1 MKNFKQIIGVVL
13 ICFISSCATKS
24 EKNEPPRENNVPEFT
39 TYQQDLDFLQRFTA
53 IDLLQEPAGKG
64 MVAVSPSLQARV
76 MTSSSDG
83 LQGRSYG
90 WINRDLFESGDT
102 LDHINPFGGEER
114 FWLGP
119 EGGQFSIFFKKG
131 TEFNLTNWQTPA
143 FMDLES
149 FQRKNQSESSALYEH
164 DAKFTN
170 YAGFTFDINI
180 QRHIEV
186 LPASEIY
193 QSLKLAKNDALKV
206 VGYQTT
212 NTLTNSGSLSWNS
225 KTGLLS
231 IWLLGMFNPSDATTI
246 VVPFFEGDSSVMG
259 RVVNDS
265 YFGKVPAER
274 LKIGKGVLY
283 FSGDGKYRSK
293 IGLLP
298 KRAKDIIGSYDANS
312 KTLTIVTYSKPENVT
327 EYVNS
332 QWEIQERPYGGDV
345 INSYNDGPTEDGGK
359 PLGPF
364 YELETSSPALS
375 LNAGESG
382 THIQRTFHFEGKE
395 VDLDKIEA
403 KLLGVSLEE
412 IKTAL

>member
-1 MKNFKQIIGVVL
+1 MKNLKRVIGVAF
-13 ICFISSCATKS
+13 ICYVSSCATESK
-24 EKNEPPRENNVPEFT
+24 KNETAYEDKVFEYT
-39 TYQQDLDFLQRFTA
+39 SYQQDLDFLQRFTTV
-53 IDLLQEPAGKG
+53 DLLQEPAGKG
-64 MVAVSPSLQARV
+64 MIAVSPALQARV

-114 FWLGP
+114 LWLGP
-119 EGGQFSIFFKKG
+119 EGGQFSIFFKKE
-131 TEFNLTNWQTPA
+131 TKFNLTNWQTPA
-143 FMDLES
+143 FIDLEA
-149 FQRKNQSESSALYEH
+149 FQLKSKSESSALYEH
-164 DAKFTN
+164 DAKVTN
-170 YAGFTFDINI
+170 YSGFTFDINI

-186 LPASEIY
+186 LSVSEIY
-193 QSLKLAKNDALKV
+193 QSLGLAKNDDLKM

-212 NTLTNSGSLSWNS
+212 NTLTNTGSVSWN
-225 KTGLLS
+225 KETGLLS
-231 IWLLGMFNPSDATTI
+231 IWLLGMFNPSEATTI
-246 VVPFFEGDSSVMG
+246 VVPFFEGDSTNMG

-274 LKIGKGVLY
+274 LKIGKGVLF

-298 KRAKDIIGSYDANS
+298 KRAKDILGSYDANS
-312 KTLTIVTYSKPENVT
+312 KTLTIVTYSKPEYVT

-332 QWEIQERPYGGDV
+332 KWEIQVNPYGGDV

-375 LNAGESG
+375 LKSGETG

-395 VDLDKIEA
+395 VGLDKIA
-403 KLLGVSLEE
+403 VKLLGVSLEE
-412 IKTAL
+412 IRTAL

>member
-1 MKNFKQIIGVVL
+1 
-13 ICFISSCATKS
+13 
-24 EKNEPPRENNVPEFT
+24 
-39 TYQQDLDFLQRFTA
+39 
-53 IDLLQEPAGKG
+53 

-90 WINRDLFESGDT
+90 WINRDLFQSGDT

-143 FMDLES
+143 FMDLEP
-149 FQRKNQSESSALYEH
+149 FKLKNKSESSALYEH

-180 QRHIEV
+180 KRHIEV
-186 LPASEIY
+186 LSVSEIY
-193 QSLKLAKNDALKV
+193 QSLKLSKNDALKV

-212 NTLTNSGSLSWNS
+212 NTLTNSGSVSWNA

-231 IWLLGMFNPSDATTI
+231 IWLLGMFNSSDATTI
-246 VVPFFEGDSSVMG
+246 VVPFFEGDSTVMG

-265 YFGKVPAER
+265 YFGKVPSQR
-274 LKIGKGVLY
+274 LKIGKGVLF

-298 KRAKDIIGSYDANS
+298 KRAKDIISSYDSNS
-312 KTLTIVTYSKPENVT
+312 NTLTIVTYSKPENAT

-332 QWEIQERPYGGDV
+332 QWEIQLEPYGGDV
-345 INSYNDGPTEDGGK
+345 INSYNDGPPENGGK

-375 LNAGESG
+375 LKAWRNRYPHS
-382 THIQRTFHFEGKE
+382 TYLPF
-395 VDLDKIEA
+395 
-403 KLLGVSLEE
+403 
-412 IKTAL
+412 